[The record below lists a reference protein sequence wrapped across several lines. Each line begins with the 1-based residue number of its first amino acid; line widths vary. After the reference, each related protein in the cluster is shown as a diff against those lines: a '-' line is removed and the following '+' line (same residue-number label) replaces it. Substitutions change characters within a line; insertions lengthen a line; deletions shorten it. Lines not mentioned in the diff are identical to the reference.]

1 MAEKRDY
8 YDILGIKRDASAE
21 TIKKAFRKLAKKYHP
36 DSNAG
41 NPQAEQMFKD
51 VNEAYSI
58 LSDPEKKKLYDRF
71 GHAAFDPNSAAYGG
85 AGGAGASG
93 NGPFGSGFG
102 GTGQGGSWHYQSGP
116 GGYAEYHFT
125 GDDMDD
131 MGDIFGDMFGGM
143 FHGKSSGSSSRS
155 RHFTGGS
162 GFGGS
167 GTHFTGGSS
176 FGGSSAHF
184 GSGSG
189 FGGFGGSQGF
199 HSADFREKGS
209 DLTSD
214 VTISFDEAVSGCEKL
229 ITLQNPQT
237 GKRQSLQ
244 VHIPAGID
252 TGKSI
257 RLKGKGMPGTGGG
270 EAGSHG
276 NVYFDDCE
284 VDGVRMAKI
293 VAEKDW
299 QALPA
304 HMREAAKEASETFLH
319 TSDGQLCDIIVD
331 RAALAAIYECGKN
344 ASDAIIRDY
353 AETTV
358 AVADI
363 KIAVRSQKTGK
374 HLDFMRRAMAP
385 CDSLNIERL
394 SQAALGGAGAICEY
408 LEGTRYAG
416 GAQALKESPSAFER
430 WCDNQLIETIKPQK
444 YNPFTAGPLVA
455 YVLAKENEIKTVRII
470 LTARLNGLE
479 EEQIRERIREM
490 YV

>member
-58 LSDPEKKKLYDRF
+58 LSHPEKKKLYDRF

-143 FHGKSSGSSSRS
+143 FHGKSSGGSSRS

-167 GTHFTGGSS
+167 
-176 FGGSSAHF
+176 SAHF
-184 GSGSG
+184 GGGSG

-270 EAGSHG
+270 EAG
-276 NVYFDDCE
+276 D
-284 VDGVRMAKI
+284 
-293 VAEKDW
+293 
-299 QALPA
+299 L
-304 HMREAAKEASETFLH
+304 L
-319 TSDGQLCDIIVD
+319 
-331 RAALAAIYECGKN
+331 
-344 ASDAIIRDY
+344 
-353 AETTV
+353 
-358 AVADI
+358 
-363 KIAVRSQKTGK
+363 
-374 HLDFMRRAMAP
+374 
-385 CDSLNIERL
+385 LNITVTAKPGWER
-394 SQAALGGAGAICEY
+394 
-408 LEGTRYAG
+408 
-416 GAQALKESPSAFER
+416 KEMDVYS
-430 WCDNQLIETIKPQK
+430 
-444 YNPFTAGPLVA
+444 
-455 YVLAKENEIKTVRII
+455 TVRIPFTTAVFGGEALVSTLYGNVLCKI
-470 LTARLNGLE
+470 AAGTQSGTKIKLKGKGIVSMKNPSIHGNQYVTVQIDVPNHLTPEAEQKLREFEHACGLNKNRQGGPNG
-479 EEQIRERIREM
+479 RSAA
-490 YV
+490 

>member
-85 AGGAGASG
+85 AGSAGASG

-102 GTGQGGSWHYQSGP
+102 GTGQGGAWHYQSGP

-125 GDDMDD
+125 GDDMDA

-143 FHGKSSGSSSRS
+143 FHGKSSGGSSRS

-184 GSGSG
+184 GGRSG

-199 HSADFREKGS
+199 HSANSREKGS
-209 DLTSD
+209 NLTSD

-257 RLKGKGMPGTGGG
+257 RLKGKGMPGRNGG
-270 EAGSHG
+270 EAGDLLLQVMVHDKPG
-276 NVYFDDCE
+276 FRRDGQNVY
-284 VDGVRMAKI
+284 
-293 VAEKDW
+293 
-299 QALPA
+299 
-304 HMREAAKEASETFLH
+304 
-319 TSDGQLCDIIVD
+319 
-331 RAALAAIYECGKN
+331 
-344 ASDAIIRDY
+344 
-353 AETTV
+353 TTV
-358 AVADI
+358 TVPF
-363 KIAVRSQKTGK
+363 TT
-374 HLDFMRRAMAP
+374 
-385 CDSLNIERL
+385 
-394 SQAALGGAGAICEY
+394 AALGGEAKIATIYGDVVCKIK
-408 LEGTRYAG
+408 EGTQSGSKIRLKGKGIPVMGNPAVHGDQYVTVEVSVPKNLTPEAR
-416 GAQALKESPSAFER
+416 QKLKEFE
-430 WCDNQLIETIKPQK
+430 QLCNGNGSRV
-444 YNPFTAGPLVA
+444 YNGHAA
-455 YVLAKENEIKTVRII
+455 
-470 LTARLNGLE
+470 
-479 EEQIRERIREM
+479 
-490 YV
+490 